1 MENFSMNWLA
11 VIVSALVPLIIGA
24 FWYHPK
30 VFGSAWMKATGITEE
45 KIKQASPLKA
55 YIIAL
60 IMSVVLSFYLYINVL
75 VGGPDEMR
83 HGTEA
88 FMTFRHGFVHGAFL
102 AVFVVLPTMATNS
115 LFEMKSTKYI
125 FINVFYWVVSLAFMG
140 GILNGWPV

>member
-45 KIKQASPLKA
+45 KIKPASPLKA

-115 LFEMKSTKYI
+115 FFEMKSTKYI

>member
-140 GILNGWPV
+140 GILNGWSV

>member
-24 FWYHPK
+24 FWYHTK

-115 LFEMKSTKYI
+115 FFEMKSTKYI